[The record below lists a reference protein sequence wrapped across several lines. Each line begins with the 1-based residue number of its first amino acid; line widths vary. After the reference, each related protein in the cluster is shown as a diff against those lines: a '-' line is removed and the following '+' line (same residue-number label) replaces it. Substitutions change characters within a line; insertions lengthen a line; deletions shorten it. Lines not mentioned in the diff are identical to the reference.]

1 MISLPLAA
9 PELVV
14 TNFHR
19 RFTGVSAT
27 ADAVVSQQQNL
38 FRMCLAGRPLP
49 SAPQAIS
56 YRQAISLCRK
66 PPQGRPFAIWHV
78 RRNSEMLGAIF
89 ARDILRLPIRIVFTS
104 AAQRRHS
111 AVPRRLIAK
120 MDAVVATTAK
130 AASFIPNVAAIV
142 PHGVDTERFTPAADR
157 QAAWD
162 KLGYGGRYGIGIV
175 GRVRP
180 EKGTD
185 LFVDALLRVLPA
197 RPDFTAVIIGRA
209 MPVDSDFQRRLQQ
222 RIAAAGLT
230 GRFIFTG
237 EVPPQAMPSLMQSL
251 SLLVAPARYEGYGMT
266 PLEAMASGVAVVA
279 SETGVYPEIVQD
291 HVGRL
296 VPIGDADALSH
307 VVAEITQNVES
318 LHRKGQAAR
327 ALAESQLSLRLESA
341 GYAALMQRIWAGE
354 SVDVLPLRE
363 CQGTAAH
370 SRRRAG

>member
-27 ADAVVSQQQNL
+27 ADAVVSQQQHR

-49 SAPQAIS
+49 SVPQAVS
-56 YRQAISLCRK
+56 YRRALGLCRR
-66 PPQGRPFAIWHV
+66 PPHGRPFAIWHV
-78 RRNSEMLGAIF
+78 RRNSEMFAAIF
-89 ARDILRLPIRIVFTS
+89 ARDVLRLPIRIIFTS

-111 AVPRRLIAK
+111 RIPRQLIAK

-130 AASFIPNVAAIV
+130 AAAFVPQVVGVI

-162 KLGYGGRYGIGIV
+162 RLGYGGRHGIGIV
-175 GRVRP
+175 GRIRP

-185 LFVDALLRVLPA
+185 LFVDALLRVLPE
-197 RPDFTAVIIGRA
+197 RPEFTAVIIGRA
-209 MPVDSDFQRRLQQ
+209 MPADAEFQRQLQQ
-222 RIAAAGLT
+222 RIAAAGLAD
-230 GRFIFTG
+230 RFVFTG
-237 EVPPQAMPSLMQSL
+237 ELPPQAMPGVMQSL

-279 SETGVYPEIVQD
+279 SETGVYPEIIQSD
-291 HVGRL
+291 VGRL
-296 VPIGDADALSH
+296 VPLGNTDALSNAL
-307 VVAEITQNVES
+307 AELTAQVEA
-318 LHRKGQAAR
+318 LPQMGQAAR
-327 ALAESQLSLRLESA
+327 QLVQSRFSLRQEAA
-341 GYAALMQRIWAGE
+341 GYAEVMQRMWEA
-354 SVDVLPLRE
+354 SDFRE
-363 CQGTAAH
+363 IRKTAC
-370 SRRRAG
+370 SNR

>member
-1 MISLPLAA
+1 MIGLPPAA

-27 ADAVVSQQQNL
+27 ADAVVSHQQTL
-38 FRMCLAGRPLP
+38 YRLCLAGRPLP
-49 SAPQAIS
+49 SAPQSVS
-56 YRQAISLCRK
+56 YRQAIGLCRK
-66 PPQGRPFAIWHV
+66 PPNGRPFVIWHV
-78 RRNSEMLGAIF
+78 RRNAEMLGAIF
-89 ARDILRLPIRIVFTS
+89 ARDVLRLPIRIVFTS

-111 AVPRRLIAK
+111 SIPRQLIAK

-130 AASFIPNVAAIV
+130 AASFIPNVAAII
-142 PHGVDTERFTPAADR
+142 PHGVDAVRFTPAPNR

-175 GRVRP
+175 GRIRP

-185 LFVDALLRVLPA
+185 LFVDALLRVLPT

-209 MPVDSDFQRRLQQ
+209 MPADAEFQRRLKQ
-222 RIAAAGLT
+222 RIETAGLT
-230 GRFIFTG
+230 HRIIFAG
-237 EVPPQAMPSLMQSL
+237 EVPPQEMPALMQSL

-279 SETGVYPEIVQD
+279 SETGVYPEIIQD
-291 HVGRL
+291 AVGRL
-296 VPIGDADALSH
+296 VPIGDVDALSH
-307 VVAEITQNVES
+307 AVAEITQNVES
-318 LHRKGQAAR
+318 LHRMGQTAR
-327 ALAESQLSLRLESA
+327 ELAESHLSLRLESA
-341 GYAALMQRIWAGE
+341 GYASLMQRMWAGE
-354 SVDVLPLRE
+354 SVSVLPLRE
-363 CQGTAAH
+363 CQENAVH